1 MKKINILLAILLVI
15 SLLAACGG
23 QAESQVSEG
32 AAEANAT
39 IAATQETIS
48 ETTQSIEDV
57 DTSAYYAHVVEEQDD
72 ALTPFVREAV
82 AQGIDADTLFA
93 NYLGEMAIPDDSPV
107 FQKTARTMTA
117 DGVLLRTALIHEQPM
132 NDAGLTKDADIDTL
146 VKAQYEFYERNGY
159 VDYSSNSEEPTFEI
173 VGLAIN
179 GSYVKGEFSL
189 KINGVDNG
197 TYTLDNNVLV
207 ISFSSEQFP
216 ANAPV
221 EISLTKISGNLP
233 TPDYI
238 YVGISSNISTAR

>member
-1 MKKINILLAILLVI
+1 MKKLYILLAILIVV

-23 QAESQVSEG
+23 EVEESI
-32 AAEANAT
+32 AALGSNEPVPTAAVT
-39 IAATQETIS
+39 DAPAATQ
-48 ETTQSIEDV
+48 SIDDI
-57 DTSAYYAHVVEEQDD
+57 DTSAYYNRVVEEQDD

-82 AQGIDADTLFA
+82 ALGMDADTLFA
-93 NYLGEMAIPDDSPV
+93 NYLGEMATPGDSAV
-107 FQKTARTMTA
+107 FQKTDRTMTA
-117 DGVLLRTALIHEQPM
+117 DGVVLRTALIHEQPI
-132 NDAGLTKDADIDTL
+132 NEAGLTADADIDTL
-146 VKAQYEFYERNGY
+146 VETQYQYYEQNGY
-159 VDYSSNSEEPTFEI
+159 VDYTGNAEEPTYEV

-207 ISFSSEQFP
+207 ISLSSELFP

-221 EISLTKISGNLP
+221 EIALTKISGNLP

-238 YVGISSNISTAR
+238 YVGIHSNISGAR

>member
-1 MKKINILLAILLVI
+1 MKKLYTLLALLIVI
-15 SLLAACGG
+15 SLLAACGTEVE
-23 QAESQVSEG
+23 ES
-32 AAEANAT
+32 
-39 IAATQETIS
+39 IAAKELNDTAPTIT
-48 ETTQSIEDV
+48 EAPAATQSIEDV
-57 DTSAYYAHVVEEQDD
+57 DTSAYYARVIEEQDD

-107 FQKTARTMTA
+107 FQKTARNMTA

-132 NDAGLTKDADIDTL
+132 NDAGLTKDSDIDTL

-159 VDYSSNSEEPTFEI
+159 VDYSGNSEEPTFEI

-197 TYTLDNNVLV
+197 TFTLDNNVLV

-233 TPDYI
+233 APDYI